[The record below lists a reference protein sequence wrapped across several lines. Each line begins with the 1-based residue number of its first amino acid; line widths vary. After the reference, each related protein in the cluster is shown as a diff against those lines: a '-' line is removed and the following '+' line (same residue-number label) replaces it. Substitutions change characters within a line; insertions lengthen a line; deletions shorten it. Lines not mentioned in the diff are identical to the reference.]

1 MQSDYYQAQEYYM
14 KALGISEEIGD
25 VDGIQRDLGN
35 LGLIY
40 DALADYPRALETYQ
54 KALLIAEEQGD
65 SMSAAR
71 HLGNMGSLYVI
82 QELYDKAYE
91 VYSKSLEMN
100 IKMHNLSGQANAY
113 GNLGFYYRNLKDYK
127 KAEEHYEIALG
138 LYRKIQDKSGM
149 AINYGNLANLYRT
162 DELYD
167 KSYSYISN
175 ALAINR
181 DLGIETSIGHNLGN
195 LGKLYIKLAQD
206 SLRHE
211 KTSNFLFLQKNDILF
226 QMAIGYIN
234 QAVEIHEKLGNQSV
248 LISWYSDLV
257 EAYSGIGNYKKAL
270 EYHQKFHELNEVV
283 FDRNKAKEI
292 GMLEAKREAD
302 LRKRELEFREHE
314 RLRFANLQYLVIVIG
329 IFILLVAM
337 LLLVRVNV
345 TRGFL
350 KGLIFLNFILLFE
363 FLLILLDP
371 YIEVLSD
378 RQPILVFAANFVLA
392 LIVFPIH
399 QFIHGFA
406 EKRLLKD

>member
-1 MQSDYYQAQEYYM
+1 
-14 KALGISEEIGD
+14 
-25 VDGIQRDLGN
+25 
-35 LGLIY
+35 
-40 DALADYPRALETYQ
+40 
-54 KALLIAEEQGD
+54 
-65 SMSAAR
+65 
-71 HLGNMGSLYVI
+71 
-82 QELYDKAYE
+82 
-91 VYSKSLEMN
+91 MN

-257 EAYSGIGNYKKAL
+257 EA
-270 EYHQKFHELNEVV
+270 
-283 FDRNKAKEI
+283 
-292 GMLEAKREAD
+292 
-302 LRKRELEFREHE
+302 
-314 RLRFANLQYLVIVIG
+314 LQRHRQLQ
-329 IFILLVAM
+329 
-337 LLLVRVNV
+337 
-345 TRGFL
+345 
-350 KGLIFLNFILLFE
+350 KGLRI
-363 FLLILLDP
+363 P
-371 YIEVLSD
+371 SKVS
-378 RQPILVFAANFVLA
+378 
-392 LIVFPIH
+392 
-399 QFIHGFA
+399 
-406 EKRLLKD
+406 